1 MYQVTHHTAYRYN
14 DPVSTGNH
22 VACLRPRNLPYQA
35 VRNFRL
41 RIFPEP
47 SSVAERSD
55 YFGNTLHT
63 FSIQDQHRE
72 LIVETCSEVEVE
84 DREFATVSGD
94 ISWEEAIRRL
104 PDDRTQTGLEAYQF
118 CFPSPR
124 IRPSPT
130 FAEYAYESFT
140 PQRPMREALMDLT
153 GRICR
158 DFKFQPNATNVGT
171 TVEEVFEKRC
181 GVCQDFAHLQI
192 ACLRSL
198 HIPARYVSGYL
209 RTIPPPGTPRLIG
222 TDASHAWVS
231 AYSAA
236 SGWHDFDPTNNMAA
250 DGDHIT
256 VAWGRDYGDVSP
268 LRGSIVGGGVQAL
281 QVSVDVEIVN
291 QAA

>member
-1 MYQVTHHTAYRYN
+1 MYQVMHHTAYRYN

-22 VACLRPRNLPYQA
+22 VACLRPRNLSYQA

-140 PQRPMREALMDLT
+140 PQRPMR
-153 GRICR
+153 
-158 DFKFQPNATNVGT
+158 
-171 TVEEVFEKRC
+171 
-181 GVCQDFAHLQI
+181 
-192 ACLRSL
+192 
-198 HIPARYVSGYL
+198 
-209 RTIPPPGTPRLIG
+209 
-222 TDASHAWVS
+222 
-231 AYSAA
+231 
-236 SGWHDFDPTNNMAA
+236 
-250 DGDHIT
+250 
-256 VAWGRDYGDVSP
+256 
-268 LRGSIVGGGVQAL
+268 
-281 QVSVDVEIVN
+281 
-291 QAA
+291 